1 MILGLDCS
9 SLLDVRA
16 ANGKFT
22 VGGKPVEPLTYFH
35 DEAGLDLLRLR
46 LWVDPY
52 DEQGHPYGGGTNDFE
67 RFLILAKEGLSKGYR
82 ILLDFHYSDFWC
94 DPSKQILPKAWKDL
108 NFEQLCVA
116 FDEYTR
122 KTLTDLKKEGI
133 PLYAVQVGNEIT
145 NGMLWPH
152 AHLDDVGPGKPRAN
166 YDKLSRLLTLG
177 ANAVREIYPEAKV
190 LLHLEKSG
198 DAATYREFFDQ
209 MVAYKVPFDVIGV
222 SYYPY
227 WHGKFETLFANI
239 DSLKERYGKPIWIV
253 ETAYAFTTEMP
264 YEDDRSQETLDAG
277 MAFPFPRT
285 KEGQK
290 EFLVGLMEE
299 SNRHGVEAIL
309 YWEPLWLPLPGLN
322 WATYEGEVYTG
333 ETHKPL
339 HNESA
344 CYCLFD
350 YEGEATPAC
359 LAFKTNR
366 EERE

>member
-16 ANGKFT
+16 AGAKFT
-22 VGGKPVEPLTYFH
+22 VQGKPVEPLTYFH
-35 DEAGLDLLRLR
+35 DVAGLDLLRLR

-52 DEQGHPYGGGTNDFE
+52 DEQGHPYGGGTNDYAT
-67 RFLILAKEGLSKGYR
+67 FLSLAKEGICKGYR

-94 DPSKQILPKAWKDL
+94 DPSKQFLPKAWRGLD
-108 NFEQLCVA
+108 FEQLCAA

-145 NGMLWPH
+145 NGMLWPC
-152 AHLDDVGPGKPRAN
+152 AHLDDAGEGKPRTG
-166 YDKLSRLLTLG
+166 YDRLCRLLRLG
-177 ANAVREIYPEAKV
+177 ANAVNELYPNAKV
-190 LLHLEKSG
+190 VLHLEKSG
-198 DAATYREFFDQ
+198 DQATYREFFDQ
-209 MVAYKVPFDVIGV
+209 MVTHEVPFDVIGM

-227 WHGKFETLFANI
+227 WHGKFDDLFANI
-239 DSLKERYGKPIWIV
+239 DALRERYGKPIWIV
-253 ETAYAFTTEMP
+253 ETAYAFTAEMP
-264 YEDDRSQETLDAG
+264 YEDDRSQEVLDAG
-277 MAFPFPRT
+277 MIFPFPRT
-285 KEGQK
+285 KQGQRD
-290 EFLVGLMEE
+290 FLLGLMEE
-299 SNRHGVEAIL
+299 GKHHEVGAIL
-309 YWEPLWLPLPGLN
+309 YWEPLWLPLPGLT
-322 WATYEGEVYTG
+322 WATLEGETYTN

-359 LAFKTNR
+359 LAFKAK
-366 EERE
+366 